1 MAVESTSR
9 PLPAA
14 ARGRDSGPLDVL
26 IVGAGFAGMYMLHR
40 CRQLGFAAQVIEAGD
55 DVGGTWYWNRYPG
68 ARCDVES
75 LEYSYGF
82 DQALQQEWE
91 WTERFATQ
99 PEILKYARH
108 VSERFDLRRD
118 IRFNARVTQA
128 TLNAAGDS
136 WSVRTSA
143 VGDDADRSKNKES
156 LTLQARFLIMATGC
170 LSSANLPDIKGR
182 DSFRGATYHTGQWP
196 HRQIDFSGQ
205 RVAVIGTGSSAIQ
218 SIPLIAKQAR
228 ELWVMQRTAAYSVPA
243 HNAALKAEETA
254 AIKADYAGLRQRNAE
269 MISGFGSRVGRSD
282 VSALAV
288 SDAQLQAEF
297 ERRWSLGGLNF
308 MGSFGDLMM
317 DKRANDLAAE
327 FVRRKIATIVQDP
340 QKAAL
345 LAPKQIIGCKRLCV
359 DTSYYQT
366 FNLPHVHLLDIAEGG
381 VQEITATGLCAAGRQ
396 IEVDAI
402 VFATGFDAM
411 TGSLNK
417 IDIRGRNGLSL
428 RDKWRAGPLNY
439 LGLSVAGFPNLFT
452 ITGPGSPSVLTNMIV
467 SIEQHVRWI
476 GDCLAWMRAQ
486 GRQRIEAT
494 ELAESNWVKH
504 VNAVA
509 GSTLF
514 PSCNSWYLGANVP
527 GKTRVFMPLLGF
539 PPYARHC
546 AEVAARGY
554 EGFALS

>member
-1 MAVESTSR
+1 MTVS
-9 PLPAA
+9 AA
-14 ARGRDSGPLDVL
+14 PDRTDVL
-26 IVGAGFAGMYMLHR
+26 IVGAGFAGLYMLHR
-40 CRQLGFAAQVIEAGD
+40 CRQLGFTAQVIEAGS

-68 ARCDVES
+68 ARCDVDS

-82 DQALQQEWE
+82 DEALQQEWQ

-99 PEILKYARH
+99 SEILNYARH
-108 VSERFDLRRD
+108 VAERFDLRCD
-118 IRFNARVTQA
+118 IRFNTRVMQA
-128 TLNAAGDS
+128 WLNDAGDG
-136 WSVRTSA
+136 WTVRTRSA
-143 VGDDADRSKNKES
+143 GKDADGGGEYK
-156 LTLQARFLIMATGC
+156 TRFLVMATGC

-182 DSFRGATYHTGQWP
+182 ENFLGASYHTGKWP
-196 HRQIDFSGQ
+196 HQPVDFSGQ

-243 HNAALKAEETA
+243 RNAALNAAETA
-254 AIKADYAGLRQRNAE
+254 SIKADYAGFRKRNAE
-269 MISGFGSRVGRSD
+269 MVSAFGSIVGRND
-282 VSALAV
+282 VSALAA

-308 MGSFGDLMM
+308 MGAFKDLLL
-317 DKRANDLAAE
+317 DKRANDLAAD
-327 FVRRKIATIVQDP
+327 FVRRKIAGIVQDP
-340 QKAAL
+340 AKAAL
-345 LAPKQIIGCKRLCV
+345 LSPQQVIGCKRLCV
-359 DTSYYQT
+359 DTDYFQT
-366 FNLPHVHLLDIAEGG
+366 FNLPHVHLLDIAKGG
-381 VQEITATGLCAAGRQ
+381 VEEINATGLRAASRQ
-396 IEVDAI
+396 IDVDAI

-411 TGSLNK
+411 TGSLLK
-417 IDIRGRNGLSL
+417 IDIRGRDGLQL

-439 LGLSVAGFPNLFT
+439 LGLGVAGFPNLFT
-452 ITGPGSPSVLTNMIV
+452 ISGPGSPSVLTNMIV

-486 GRQRIEAT
+486 GRRRIEAT
-494 ELAESNWVKH
+494 PQAESDWVMH

-509 GSTLF
+509 GNTLF

-546 AEVAARGY
+546 EEIAAKGY
-554 EGFALS
+554 EGFALT